1 MPEQKSLILSDESV
15 NRYKFRV
22 LSDGIEFIDDEIP
35 MFYNH
40 DHEQGELPIGKL
52 TNLRVENGQLLA
64 DPVWDED
71 DNKAMKVKSKVDK
84 GFIKGA
90 SIGFDVLETSVD
102 PSVLLEGQTH
112 ATVTK
117 CLLVEASPTPMRANI
132 GARFLSKN
140 GKRVTLSVDNDD
152 ELKDVLPSVEG
163 IKETKQ
169 VDTMSEK
176 LLTTLGLPSTAT
188 EAQVIEAINKLNGD
202 RVEAL
207 ITLGKQKGVINAT
220 NENVYRLSAKAD
232 YAGTLKT
239 LDATP
244 APVAP
249 VVEKVEVPAPVAP
262 ATTNPSD
269 EHPVTLSALISAMK
283 SKDGEQEPAE
293 RLGAKFLRLSKEDD
307 KELARIKRETPDVY
321 NKMASDYAKMLNV

>member
-22 LSDGIEFIDDEIP
+22 LSGGIKFIDDEIP

-40 DHEQGELPIGKL
+40 DHEIGELPIGKL

-71 DNKAMKVKSKVDK
+71 DKKAMEVKRKVDK

-102 PSVLLEGQTH
+102 PSMLMEGQTH

-117 CLLVEASPTPMRANI
+117 CLLVEASPTPLRANI
-132 GARFLSKN
+132 GARFLTYQ
-140 GKRVTLSVDNDD
+140 GKTVTLSVDDD
-152 ELKDVLPSVEG
+152 DTLNVLPSVEG

-169 VDTMSEK
+169 VDTMNEK

-188 EAQVIEAINKLNGD
+188 EAQAIEAINKLNGD
-202 RVEAL
+202 RVEVL
-207 ITLGKQKGVINAT
+207 IVLGKQKGVINAT
-220 NENVYRLSAKAD
+220 NEKVYRLSAKVD
-232 YAGTLKT
+232 YTGTLQT
-239 LDATP
+239 LNAIP
-244 APVAP
+244 APVVP
-249 VVEKVEVPAPVAP
+249 VVEKVETPAAP
-262 ATTNPSD
+262 AVKETTPS
-269 EHPVTLSALISAMK
+269 EQQPITLSALIAAAKGESAN
-283 SKDGEQEPAE
+283 QQPAE

-307 KELARIKRETPDVY
+307 NELARIKRETPKVY
-321 NKMASDYAKMLNV
+321 DEMASDYAKMRNA